1 MRQKKIELHEL
12 PCIEFVKW
20 GLIGW
25 QKCGTG
31 SSACL
36 SLIFT
41 VHTFPKNSS
50 WGKIRCR
57 KLAVHE
63 ISETMQIQAKK
74 IILAAKLHGF
84 CFEVKFRVHFRMET
98 NKFASQRKSWIG
110 LLAWLDFQYFLLNL
124 LSLLQTT
131 WLLLISE
138 AKFRVELRIPLLEI
152 PTHSTL
158 CQWYFLPSSFPS
170 ALFVLYIQYIIYI
183 VVAPPAGS
191 CNSRRAAIRIM

>member
-1 MRQKKIELHEL
+1 MRQKNIELHEL

-110 LLAWLDFQYFLLNL
+110 LLASCLIFNIFSQIFSASLRTTCLNICFRFWFQKRN
-124 LSLLQTT
+124 
-131 WLLLISE
+131 I
-138 AKFRVELRIPLLEI
+138 VRIP
-152 PTHSTL
+152 
-158 CQWYFLPSSFPS
+158 
-170 ALFVLYIQYIIYI
+170 
-183 VVAPPAGS
+183 
-191 CNSRRAAIRIM
+191 